1 MIKEIQLPYCDLIF
15 KETHAILVMHEG
27 SAITMQT
34 AEEITAFLAEYYG
47 GNQFVF
53 ITHRK
58 FPHDIDL
65 NVYKGK
71 ILKNMIGFAIV
82 SDNPEEVKRALQEQP
97 LWNEA
102 FTFFKE
108 LKEAENWVRSF
119 FD

>member
-1 MIKEIQLPYCDLIF
+1 MMKINKLPYCDLIF
-15 KETHAILVMHEG
+15 KETHAVLVMHKG

-34 AEEITAFLAEYYG
+34 AAEITDLLEEHYK
-47 GNQFVF
+47 GNKFIF

-65 NVYKGK
+65 AVYNGK

-82 SDNPEEVKRALQEQP
+82 SDNPEEMKRALQEQP
-97 LWNEA
+97 LWNES

-108 LKEAENWVRSF
+108 LKEAENWATSF